1 MGINFNNMDVDMKR
15 LFDKYSIFTDGND
28 SMSIDYLAA
37 AVSVPFKTALA
48 ELQMLVGMGYFGRD
62 AYIDYVSKRLILRSS
77 PAGAGAG
84 SAAQS
89 APDFNA
95 ADIINTV
102 KNTVVNNIRS
112 GSAAAAKAAGKQ
124 DKKSEGGAAKA
135 PPKPKSVISKKP
147 YITRG
152 KLTALLI
159 IGCIVTLSSLST
171 GLIAIESLVYGYFFA
186 DEWSSFLIG
195 AFIGIG
201 LLVIRHNLAK
211 RNSHFIAYRTI
222 IGTKG
227 YISIDDLADAA
238 GLKHDTVKKDL
249 QKFIEKGLMG
259 KEAYIDHGDDFLVLS
274 HSAYD
279 NDNPAAKAPDK
290 AQEAAAEEDDASVA
304 KEAEGQYY
312 SIIKEVRELN
322 AEITDAS
329 VSARIDKIE
338 EVTAKI
344 FRTVEDKP
352 EKLPQIKSFMSY
364 YLPTT
369 LKLLHSYATLE
380 KQGVAGEN
388 IDSAKQNIERVLDNV
403 VKGFTQQL
411 DLLFKSDYLDI
422 STDIEVLESMMAKDG
437 LSGGSIFQTE

>member
-1 MGINFNNMDVDMKR
+1 
-15 LFDKYSIFTDGND
+15 
-28 SMSIDYLAA
+28 
-37 AVSVPFKTALA
+37 
-48 ELQMLVGMGYFGRD
+48 
-62 AYIDYVSKRLILRSS
+62 
-77 PAGAGAG
+77 
-84 SAAQS
+84 
-89 APDFNA
+89 
-95 ADIINTV
+95 
-102 KNTVVNNIRS
+102 
-112 GSAAAAKAAGKQ
+112 
-124 DKKSEGGAAKA
+124 
-135 PPKPKSVISKKP
+135 
-147 YITRG
+147 
-152 KLTALLI
+152 
-159 IGCIVTLSSLST
+159 
-171 GLIAIESLVYGYFFA
+171 
-186 DEWSSFLIG
+186 
-195 AFIGIG
+195 
-201 LLVIRHNLAK
+201 
-211 RNSHFIAYRTI
+211 
-222 IGTKG
+222 
-227 YISIDDLADAA
+227 
-238 GLKHDTVKKDL
+238 
-249 QKFIEKGLMG
+249 MG

-290 AQEAAAEEDDASVA
+290 AQEAAAEEDSASVA
-304 KEAEGQYY
+304 KEAGGQYY
-312 SIIKEVRELN
+312 SIIKEIRELN

-329 VSARIDKIE
+329 VSARVDKIE
-338 EVTAKI
+338 EITAKI